1 MRHRARV
8 HEREKREKLK
18 KKGKLDEY
26 LKEIEEKEKLEKPKT
41 PEPDPLEEQQKE
53 EQLKL
58 ERALQEYKEWKRQE
72 EIDRATIFDLDEQKA
87 QAIALKIRR
96 RKRIEKR
103 KQEIA
108 EETKALLGFDPID
121 EPPPFRP
128 KMAGKTGMPS
138 FFFSNVVKQSKK
150 AFFEHIDKNKMKSK
164 SKNSVR
170 F

>member
-18 KKGKLDEY
+18 KQGKLEEY
-26 LKEIEEKEKLEKPKT
+26 LKEVEESKPKVT
-41 PEPDPLEEQQKE
+41 PTPDPKVEQEKE

-58 ERALQEYKEWKRQE
+58 EKALEEYKEWKKQE
-72 EIDRATIFDLDEQKA
+72 ELERTQIFEIDEKKATEIVQ
-87 QAIALKIRR
+87 KIRR
-96 RKRIEKR
+96 RKRIAKR

-108 EETKALLGFDPID
+108 EETKALLGYEPID
-121 EPPPFRP
+121 EPAPFRP

-138 FFFSNVVKQSKK
+138 FFFSNVVRQNKK
-150 AFFEHIDKNKMKSK
+150 VFVEHIDKNKIKMRGKSP
-164 SKNSVR
+164 SSMR